1 MSSLIPKGKL
11 TAYQRWELAAFDE
24 AEQAAARA
32 AAAANE
38 AAARHA
44 AAEAATLQNA
54 AEEASTIDASALSL
68 PTAEQIE
75 RMHDEA
81 RAEGY
86 AAGFAEGKDKGHEEG
101 YAAGQKEGKQLA
113 QASARKIDTVMR
125 NLQQSLKELD
135 QQVADRLLA
144 TAIEIA
150 NQMLQQSLRVK
161 PELLLPVVREAV
173 ATLSAHSGHP
183 ALFAHPDDAA
193 LIREH
198 LGEQLAHNNWRI
210 IDDAQLTPGGCR
222 AELGAS
228 EVDATFETRWRRV
241 LEAIGVNTEWL
252 AEAQRKMNT
261 HE

>member
-1 MSSLIPKGKL
+1 MNGLIPKGKL

-32 AAAANE
+32 AEQAAQAAAQQ
-38 AAARHA
+38 A
-44 AAEAATLQNA
+44 AAEVPETV
-54 AEEASTIDASALSL
+54 EDPALTL

-86 AAGFAEGKDKGHEEG
+86 AVGYEEGKVKGHAEG
-101 YAAGQKEGKQLA
+101 YAAGHDEGRQEA
-113 QASARKIDTVMR
+113 QAIATQIDTVMR
-125 NLQQSLKELD
+125 NLQQSLADLD

-144 TAIEIA
+144 TAVEIA
-150 NQMLQQSLRVK
+150 SQMVHQSLRVK

-210 IDDAQLTPGGCR
+210 IDDAQLTRGGCR

-228 EVDATFETRWRRV
+228 EVDATYETRWRRV
-241 LEAIGVNTEWL
+241 LDAIGIDTEWL
-252 AEAQRKMNT
+252 AETQRGMSA

>member
-1 MSSLIPKGKL
+1 MNGLIPKGKL

-32 AAAANE
+32 AEE
-38 AAARHA
+38 AAAA
-44 AAEAATLQNA
+44 AARPAMADV
-54 AEEASTIDASALSL
+54 AETVDEPSLSL

-86 AAGFAEGKDKGHEEG
+86 AAGYDEGKAKGHAEG
-101 YAAGQKEGKQLA
+101 YAAGHDEGQREA
-113 QASARKIDTVMR
+113 RASAMQIDTVLR
-125 NLQQSLKELD
+125 NLQQSIKELD

-150 NQMLQQSLRVK
+150 SQMVQQSLRVK

-210 IDDAQLTPGGCR
+210 IDDSQLTRGGCR

-241 LEAIGVNTEWL
+241 LEAIGIDTGWL
-252 AEAQRKMNT
+252 AETQRGIGN